1 MKAQQTKNK
10 EKRKE
15 ILQSVSIK
23 SEIQSIKEI
32 AVIKKVIKEIADIH
46 TLKNSQ
52 RDI

>member
-15 ILQSVSIK
+15 ILQRVSIK

-32 AVIKKVIKEIADIH
+32 GYKKSYKR
-46 TLKNSQ
+46 NG
-52 RDI
+52 